1 MASSHARKLGRRA
14 GAESPVAPQ
23 EDQHAELAELS
34 RMLVGHARSARSRAK
49 RLSVVGPNG
58 ETLALPASVVDVLER
73 ATAVLSNGD
82 AVAILPVGKELT
94 TQQAA
99 DLLNV
104 SRQYVVRLVNEDRL
118 PCTRTGKHRRLRLE
132 DVLAF
137 KRVRDLERSRALTD
151 LTRLTE
157 EFGGYDREMKQRSSR
172 RCSPL
177 R

>member
-1 MASSHARKLGRRA
+1 MASSHARKLDRPV

-34 RMLVGHARSARSRAK
+34 RMLAGHARSARSRAK
-49 RLSVVGPNG
+49 RLRVVGPNG
-58 ETLALPASVVDVLER
+58 ETLALPASVVEVLER

-82 AVAILPVGKELT
+82 AVSILPVGRELT

-99 DLLNV
+99 NLLNV

-118 PCTRTGKHRRLRLE
+118 PCTRTGKHRRLRME

-137 KRVRDLERSRALTD
+137 KRARDLERRRALTD

-157 EFGGYDREMKQRSSR
+157 EFGGYDREMK
-172 RCSPL
+172 
-177 R
+177 